1 MLRRAVSDVTP
12 WKTVGDTL
20 LAGTAVLDRHGIYL
34 ELDEAAGLLLGVG
47 VEESL
52 GSVSFARIPVGPDEV
67 WWLEQRPEVTL
78 VPLVCHVFRGETSER
93 WVLRITPAV
102 SGTSERAAVRG
113 YVKQALEA
121 VASPDRDV
129 IAGAL
134 TDALTRICGFA
145 EGCLIVL
152 FDERSGAPTFA
163 GGSNN
168 PRREHLAALEE
179 CRRRG
184 AQMVIWQAFAENRV
198 VVERGWAR
206 RVLRDPRLAPM
217 RRLVGSELDPT
228 ILDGA
233 YVAVPLELA
242 SKRIGVIAGM
252 FREYDSITA
261 GRVSLWCD
269 LADQTALALEYAEA
283 LRLARASGYDRERQR
298 LNEDLHGSA
307 VQDVFALKLLAARAE
322 VDADQMSVP
331 GLAGQIRELRVLA
344 DNVHS
349 GLQALIGDR
358 RQVGQARGLKQQL
371 TGLASEIGS
380 RSGVDIQVNI
390 GDEWNHLSS
399 ECRDTVVRIVQE
411 ALRNIEKHAH
421 ARTASLRVVEDVS
434 APGMLLIEVADD
446 GASFDPAAVISAGF
460 GLTAIRERAAER
472 GGSVEIRT
480 APATALRV
488 RLMPSFESE
497 WDAAHRG

>member
-1 MLRRAVSDVTP
+1 VSSLTP
-12 WKTVGDTL
+12 WAAAAGNALPV
-20 LAGTAVLDRHGIYL
+20 GTAIVDRHGTYL
-34 ELDEAAGLLLGVG
+34 ELDEVAGMLLGVSA
-47 VEESL
+47 VESL

-67 WWLEQRPEVTL
+67 WWLEQRPEVTSI
-78 VPLVCHVFRGETSER
+78 PQVCHVFQGETSDQ
-93 WVLRITPAV
+93 WGLRITPAV
-102 SGTSERAAVRG
+102 RGTSALAVVRG
-113 YVKQALEA
+113 YAEHALNA
-121 VASPDRDV
+121 VASPDKDV
-129 IAGAL
+129 IAAAL
-134 TDALTRICGFA
+134 TDDLTRICGFA

-152 FDERSGAPTFA
+152 IDEQSGAPTFA

-184 AQMVIWQAFAENRV
+184 AQMVIWQAFTENRI

-206 RVLRDPRLAPM
+206 RLQRDPRLAPM
-217 RRLVGSELDPT
+217 RRLVSSGLDLL
-228 ILDGA
+228 LDGA

-252 FREYDSITA
+252 VREHESITA
-261 GRVSLWCD
+261 SRVSLWCD
-269 LADQTALALEYAEA
+269 LADQTAFALEYAEA
-283 LRLARASGYDRERQR
+283 LRVARASGYDRERQR

-307 VQDVFALKLLAARAE
+307 VQDVFALKMLAARAE
-322 VDADQMSVP
+322 VDAHQISAP
-331 GLAGQIRELRVLA
+331 GLVGQIGELRVLA
-344 DNVHS
+344 DKVHA

-371 TGLASEIGS
+371 TGLANEIGS

-390 GDEWNHLSS
+390 SDEWDHLSS

-434 APGMLLIEVADD
+434 VPGMLLIEVVDD
-446 GASFDPAAVISAGF
+446 GESFDPAAVISAGF
-460 GLTAIRERAAER
+460 GLTSIRERAAER

-497 WDAAHRG
+497 WDAAHRS

>member
-1 MLRRAVSDVTP
+1 VLRRAVSNVTP
-12 WKTVGDTL
+12 WAAAGDVL
-20 LAGTAVLDRHGIYL
+20 PAGTAVLDRRGIYL
-34 ELDEAAGLLLGVG
+34 ELDEAACLLLGVSAA
-47 VEESL
+47 ESL
-52 GSVSFARIPVGPDEV
+52 GSVSFARTPVGPDEV
-67 WWLEQRPEVTL
+67 WWLEHRQETTS
-78 VPLVCHVFRGETSER
+78 VPLVCHIFRGQSDQ

-102 SGTSERAAVRG
+102 SGTKALAAVRA
-113 YVKQALEA
+113 YAELALGT
-121 VASPDRDV
+121 VACPDKDA

-134 TDALTRICGFA
+134 TDELTWICGFA

-152 FDERSGAPTFA
+152 IDDQSGAPTFA

-179 CRRRG
+179 CRRRE

-217 RRLVGSELDPT
+217 RRLVGSELDPM
-228 ILDGA
+228 LDGA

-252 FREYDSITA
+252 VREHESITA
-261 GRVSLWCD
+261 GTVSLWCD

-283 LRLARASGYDRERQR
+283 LRVARASGYDRERQR
-298 LNEDLHGSA
+298 LNEDLHDSA
-307 VQDVFALKLLAARAE
+307 VQDAFALKMLAARAE
-322 VDADQMSVP
+322 VDAHRMSAP
-331 GLAGQIRELRVLA
+331 ALAGQIGELRVLA
-344 DNVHS
+344 DQVHS

-390 GDEWNHLSS
+390 GDEWDHLSS

-446 GASFDPAAVISAGF
+446 GESFDPAAVISAGF
-460 GLTAIRERAAER
+460 GLTSIRERAAQR

-480 APATALRV
+480 APDTALRV

-497 WDAAHRG
+497 WDAAHRD